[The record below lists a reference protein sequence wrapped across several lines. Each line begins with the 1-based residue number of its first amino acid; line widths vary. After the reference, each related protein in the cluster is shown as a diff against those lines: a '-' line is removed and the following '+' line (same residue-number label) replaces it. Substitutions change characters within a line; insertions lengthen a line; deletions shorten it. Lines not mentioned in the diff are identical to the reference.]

1 LKKIFDVNALDLA
14 KVGKAFGFA
23 VPPRVNV
30 NIGGG
35 KAVAGKKRRRGVN
48 EDESGESEEIIEDED
63 NGDDEVRMSSRTDK
77 GKARRTET
85 LGQKRVDKEKFRKGA
100 ERKQRAGTGQWS
112 R

>member
-1 LKKIFDVNALDLA
+1 MKKIFDVNALDLA

-35 KAVAGKKRRRGVN
+35 KASTGRKRRREVD
-48 EDESGESEEIIEDED
+48 EDASEEV
-63 NGDDEVRMSSRTDK
+63 DDEGDGNTEGEEVQIRARTREKEK
-77 GKARRTET
+77 GRRVET
-85 LGQKRVDKEKFRKGA
+85 LGQKRVDREKFRKGA
-100 ERKQRAGTGQWS
+100 ERKKMAGSGQWS

>member
-35 KAVAGKKRRRGVN
+35 KAVTGRKRRRGVD
-48 EDESGESEEIIEDED
+48 EDES
-63 NGDDEVRMSSRTDK
+63 DEVDEVIEGEGNGEEVQMRVRMEK
-77 GKARRTET
+77 GKGRRAET
-85 LGQKRVDKEKFRKGA
+85 LGQKSVDKEKFRKGA
-100 ERKQRAGTGQWS
+100 ERKKMAGSGQWS